1 MVIVGYGCLQAAIC
15 RYGNVSEGKQKI
27 KLKTL
32 NVMTFREFMAE
43 NNYELL
49 TTFWDDF
56 SIADRFGVSAVR
68 DTFNRA
74 FAEWKEDY
82 QYLTELILVLNHK
95 IWQHY
100 EKRPELVALYQSFW
114 EQADRYAVEHLQGDE
129 LSYYYRVTD

>member
-1 MVIVGYGCLQAAIC
+1 
-15 RYGNVSEGKQKI
+15 
-27 KLKTL
+27 
-32 NVMTFREFMAE
+32 MTFREFMAE

-100 EKRPELVALYQSFW
+100 EKRNWWHFINPFGSRPTGTPWSICKATS
-114 EQADRYAVEHLQGDE
+114 
-129 LSYYYRVTD
+129 